1 MPSIFAGLE
10 DQLSDHVDAVFG
22 ELFEFRPMTP
32 GVGGGRP
39 AIDNSR
45 AVRQVTGA
53 FDDRSSVSKALGE
66 VARRSTQAVI
76 RHIWLSIDER
86 QFAVGQGPRQKD
98 RFKRLD
104 TNIVYDV
111 AEIMQDGERRY
122 KIRLADGFKDA

>member
-10 DQLSDHVDAVFG
+10 NQLSDHVDAVFA
-22 ELFEFRPMTP
+22 EAFEFRPMTP

-39 AIDNSR
+39 SADGSR
-45 AVRQVTGA
+45 AVREVIGV

-86 QFAVGQGPRQKD
+86 QFADAQGPRQKD

-104 TNIVYDV
+104 TGIVYDV
-111 AEIMQDGERRY
+111 AEIMQDGERRF
-122 KIRLADGFKDA
+122 KLRLADGFKES

>member
-10 DQLSDHVDAVFG
+10 DLLSDQVDAVFG
-22 ELFEFRPMTP
+22 ESFEFRPMTP

-39 AIDNSR
+39 AVDTSR

-66 VARRSTQAVI
+66 VARRSTQAVV
-76 RHIWLSIDER
+76 RHQWLSIDER
-86 QFAVGQGPRQKD
+86 QFAAGQGPRQKD
-98 RFKRLD
+98 NFKRLD
-104 TNIVYDV
+104 TGTVYSV

-122 KIRLADGFKDA
+122 KIRLADGFKEA

>member
-10 DQLSDHVDAVFG
+10 NQLSDHVDVVFG

-32 GVGGGRP
+32 GVGGGRDGVDSGRE
-39 AIDNSR
+39 I
-45 AVRQVTGA
+45 RQVKGV

-86 QFAVGQGPRQKD
+86 QFAAGQIPRQKD
-98 RFKRLD
+98 RFKRLGTD
-104 TNIVYDV
+104 TVYNV
-111 AEIMQDGERRY
+111 AEIMQDGEGRY
-122 KIRLADGFKDA
+122 RIRLADGFKDV